1 MWPAVCV
8 YLHGKLHG
16 RSIMLKALI
25 PAVVIASALAAPTL
39 TFAQDNTQVT
49 RSAVKTD
56 LQQMEQS
63 GYNPA
68 ADRTTYPDQAQ
79 AAEQRVESERGVS
92 ATSYGPSMSG
102 TSASGVRSP
111 MTPADGTHS
120 IYFGH

>member
-1 MWPAVCV
+1 MF
-8 YLHGKLHG
+8 
-16 RSIMLKALI
+16 KALI
-25 PAVVIASALAAPTL
+25 PAVVIASALAAPTFA
-39 TFAQDNTQVT
+39 FAQDNTQVT

-79 AAEQRVESERGVS
+79 AAEQRVESERGVA

-102 TSASGVRSP
+102 SSASGMRSQ
-111 MTPADGTHS
+111 MTSSDGTHS
-120 IYFGH
+120 VYFGH

>member
-1 MWPAVCV
+1 MF
-8 YLHGKLHG
+8 
-16 RSIMLKALI
+16 KALI
-25 PAVVIASALAAPTL
+25 PMVVIASALAAPT
-39 TFAQDNTQVT
+39 FAVAQDNTEVT

-68 ADRTTYPDQAQ
+68 ADRTTYPDHAQ
-79 AAEQRVESERGVS
+79 AAEQRVESERGVA

-102 TSASGVRSP
+102 TSASGMRSQ
-111 MTPADGTHS
+111 MSPADGTHS

>member
-1 MWPAVCV
+1 
-8 YLHGKLHG
+8 
-16 RSIMLKALI
+16 MLKTLI
-25 PAVVIASALAAPTL
+25 PAVVIASVLAAPTFA
-39 TFAQDNTQVT
+39 FAQDDTRVT

-79 AAEQRVESERGVS
+79 AAEQRVESERGVA

-102 TSASGVRSP
+102 TSASGMRSP
-111 MTPADGTHS
+111 MTPADGARS
-120 IYFGH
+120 VYFGH

>member
-1 MWPAVCV
+1 M
-8 YLHGKLHG
+8 Y
-16 RSIMLKALI
+16 KALI
-25 PAVVIASALAAPTL
+25 PAVVVASALAAPT
-39 TFAQDNTQVT
+39 FAYAQDNTQVT

-79 AAEQRVESERGVS
+79 AAEQRVESERGVA

-102 TSASGVRSP
+102 NSASGTRSR
-111 MTPADGTHS
+111 MTQPDGTHS
-120 IYFGH
+120 VYFGH

>member
-1 MWPAVCV
+1 MF
-8 YLHGKLHG
+8 
-16 RSIMLKALI
+16 KALI
-25 PAVVIASALAAPTL
+25 PAVVVASALAAPTFS
-39 TFAQDNTQVT
+39 FAQNDTSVT

-68 ADRTTYPDQAQ
+68 AERTTYPNQAQ
-79 AAEQRVESERGVS
+79 AAEQRVESQRGVS

-102 TSASGVRSP
+102 TSASGMRLP

>member
-1 MWPAVCV
+1 MF
-8 YLHGKLHG
+8 K
-16 RSIMLKALI
+16 KLI
-25 PAVVIASALAAPTL
+25 PAVLITSALAVPMLAV
-39 TFAQDNTQVT
+39 AQNDGQVT

-68 ADRTTYPDQAQ
+68 TDRTTYPDNAQ
-79 AAEQRVESERGVS
+79 ASEQRVESERGVS

-102 TSASGVRSP
+102 TSASGMRTQMARSG
-111 MTPADGTHS
+111 GTHS

>member
-1 MWPAVCV
+1 MF
-8 YLHGKLHG
+8 KT
-16 RSIMLKALI
+16 LI
-25 PAVVIASALAAPTL
+25 PAVVFASALAAPTFA
-39 TFAQDNTQVT
+39 FAQGNTQVT

-79 AAEQRVESERGVS
+79 AAEQRVVSERGVA

-102 TSASGVRSP
+102 TSASGMRSQ

>member
-1 MWPAVCV
+1 MF
-8 YLHGKLHG
+8 
-16 RSIMLKALI
+16 KALI
-25 PAVVIASALAAPTL
+25 PSVVIASALAAPTFS
-39 TFAQDNTQVT
+39 FAQDNTQVT

-68 ADRTTYPDQAQ
+68 AERTTYPDQAQ
-79 AAEQRVESERGVS
+79 AAEQRVESQRGVA

-102 TSASGVRSP
+102 TSVSGMRSP
-111 MTPADGTHS
+111 MTPADGAHS